1 MALPV
6 NKKILDST
14 IVTNLPINNGQQ
26 LITAEKLQ
34 QTLTPIVNS
43 TFGLKTIWAGYMFA
57 SINLDNVY
65 PSGPFPTDPLVSPS
79 GTTLENALGV
89 FVQER
94 YYDPNYFPAL
104 DPNSL
109 DTVTYSL
116 ASYQAAGCRYKITNV
131 GANLVNGTFYNVA
144 TQIKNTTENTSFVG
158 TGLTFD
164 VTVEA
169 GALRAIKVNNPGTG
183 YCWGRGTG
191 GPTSTY
197 ASEFKSSIVEILLN
211 YTGAGPRPQV
221 TIDLSRVVDLDRGL
235 IALSSTSGGYGY
247 ARNKALNLFIP
258 NAGPSIGYGPVV
270 NLGSGWV
277 SNPNTANSNE
287 PEFPSNYYRNLP
299 TQNPQFQ
306 TFSLKNP
313 PFACNHDANFNTYF
327 PNSTG
332 SPTVKG
338 YYKKDMFF
346 LDGGIAYNS
355 ADYFLEVKVPITN
368 TTI

>member
-14 IVTNLPINNGQQ
+14 IVANLPINNGQQ

-65 PSGPFPTDPLVSPS
+65 PGQFFNDPLVNPVN
-79 GTTLENALGV
+79 TVLENALGV

-109 DTVTYSL
+109 DTSFPIT
-116 ASYQAAGCRYKITNV
+116 SYQATGCRYKLTNI
-131 GANLVNGTFYNVA
+131 GANLVNGTFYNVP

-164 VTVEA
+164 VLVTSGGV
-169 GALRAIKVNNPGTG
+169 RAIKVNNPGTG

-191 GPTSTY
+191 GPNTTY
-197 ASEFKSSIVEILLN
+197 ASEFKSSIVEILLD

-221 TIDLSRVVDLDRGL
+221 TIDLSRVIDLDRGN
-235 IALSSTSGGYGY
+235 IGITSSNYN
-247 ARNKALNLFIP
+247 RNKALNLFIP
-258 NAGPSIGYGPVV
+258 SAGSNIGYGPVIS
-270 NLGSGWV
+270 LGTGWPYDRPTNSGRTETSTKYYQSV
-277 SNPNTANSNE
+277 P
-287 PEFPSNYYRNLP
+287 PSVVALP
-299 TQNPQFQ
+299 FISPLP
-306 TFSLKNP
+306 LKNP
-313 PFACNHDANFNTYF
+313 PFSCNHDLNFNTYF
-327 PNSTG
+327 PNSAGT
-332 SPTVKG
+332 PTIKG
-338 YYKKDMFF
+338 YHRKDMFY
-346 LDGGIAYNS
+346 LNLGTAYNT
-355 ADYFLEVKVPITN
+355 AEYLFEIKVPITN

>member
-14 IVTNLPINNGQQ
+14 IATNLPINNGQQ

-57 SINLDNVY
+57 SINTDNVY
-65 PSGPFPTDPLVSPS
+65 PSGSPFDPPIFPQNA
-79 GTTLENALGV
+79 TLEAALGV

-109 DTVTYSL
+109 DTATYAL
-116 ASYQAAGCRYKITNV
+116 ASYQATGCRYKITNV

-144 TQIKNTTENTSFVG
+144 TAIKNTTENTSFVG
-158 TGLTFD
+158 IGLTFD
-164 VTVEA
+164 VVVA
-169 GALRAIKVNNPGTG
+169 GGTLRAIKVNNPGTG

-191 GPTSTY
+191 GPTTTY
-197 ASEFKSSIVEILLN
+197 ASEFKSSIVEILLD

-221 TIDLSRVVDLDRGL
+221 TIDLSRVIDLDRGN
-235 IALSSTSGGYGY
+235 IALSSLGSYGY

-258 NAGPSIGYGPVV
+258 NAGPSIGYGPVI
-270 NLGSGWV
+270 NLSSGWV
-277 SNPNTANSNE
+277 YNLNSSNQNR
-287 PEFPSNYYRNLP
+287 PEFPSNFYRNIP
-299 TQNPQFQ
+299 TQQDPQFQ

-327 PNSTG
+327 PTATG
-332 SPTVKG
+332 TPTAKG

-346 LDGGIAYNS
+346 LDGGTVWCA
-355 ADYFLEVKVPITN
+355 ADYLLEIKVPITN

>member
-57 SINLDNVY
+57 SINLDDVY
-65 PSGPFPTDPLVSPS
+65 SAGQFNPLTYPINSV
-79 GTTLENALGV
+79 LENAIGV

-109 DTVTYSL
+109 DTATYAL

-144 TQIKNTTENTSFVG
+144 TQIKNTTENTSFIG

-169 GALRAIKVNNPGTG
+169 GTLRAIKVNNTGTG

-191 GPTSTY
+191 GPNTTY
-197 ASEFKSSIVEILLN
+197 ASEFKSSIVEILLD

-221 TIDLSRVVDLDRGL
+221 TIDLSRVIDLDRGN
-235 IALSSTSGGYGY
+235 IALVTPAGNTPKYS
-247 ARNKALNLFIP
+247 RNKALNIFIP
-258 NAGPSIGYGPVV
+258 NAGANIGYGPVIS
-270 NLGSGWV
+270 LGSGDIYSNIGQSASTPEAASRYYTQV
-277 SNPNTANSNE
+277 SPAPTAPNTS
-287 PEFPSNYYRNLP
+287 
-299 TQNPQFQ
+299 T
-306 TFSLKNP
+306 SLKNP
-313 PFACNHDANFNTYF
+313 PYTCDHDANFNTYF
-327 PNSTG
+327 PNATST
-332 SPTVKG
+332 PTIKG
-338 YYKKDMFF
+338 YYKKDMFY
-346 LDGGIAYNS
+346 LSKDAPYNTGE
-355 ADYFLEVKVPITN
+355 YLFEIKVPITN

>member
-57 SINLDNVY
+57 SINLDDVY
-65 PSGPFPTDPLVSPS
+65 PQPFGSPTYPINTD
-79 GTTLENALGV
+79 LENAIGV

-109 DTVTYSL
+109 DTSFPIT
-116 ASYQAAGCRYKITNV
+116 SYQAAGCRYKLTNI
-131 GANLVNGTFYNVA
+131 GATLVNGTFYNRP

-164 VTVEA
+164 VLVTGGGV
-169 GALRAIKVNNPGTG
+169 RAIKVNNPGTG

-191 GPTSTY
+191 GPSTTY
-197 ASEFKSSIVEILLN
+197 ASEFKSSIVEILLD

-221 TIDLSRVVDLDRGL
+221 TIDLSRVMDLDRGN
-235 IALSSTSGGYGY
+235 IALVSSPGYTPEY
-247 ARNKALNLFIP
+247 SRNKALNIFIP
-258 NAGPSIGYGPVV
+258 NAGANIGYGPVIS
-270 NLGSGWV
+270 LGSGSIW
-277 SNPNTANSNE
+277 SNIGQSPSSPEAASRYYTQVPTTPTAPFTS
-287 PEFPSNYYRNLP
+287 
-299 TQNPQFQ
+299 T
-306 TFSLKNP
+306 SLKNP
-313 PFACNHDANFNTYF
+313 PYTCDHDANFNTYF
-327 PNSTG
+327 PNTTG
-332 SPTVKG
+332 SPAVKG
-338 YYKKDMFF
+338 YYKKDMFY
-346 LDGGIAYNS
+346 LNKDATYNTGE
-355 ADYFLEVKVPITN
+355 YLFEIKVPITN